1 MQKLLFIL
9 VCSTILFSCKKQ
21 DDVTVSF
28 TFKTTNKTPNNR
40 PYQLSAT
47 KTKIL
52 FSNFV
57 YVDKDNNEVV
67 VKDVFLVTSTDNSF
81 QFKLPSGNYTKFKFS
96 FGLDSIK
103 NNSIP
108 SSFPASSPLSVET
121 GLYWDMLKY
130 RFLILEGNI
139 DNSITKNQTPTT
151 PFSMHLGSD
160 TLYQQIV
167 ASNFPKIGEQL
178 NITLDLDK
186 LFILDND
193 NFQITNFSNHSEASE
208 IANGVAIRNSFIN
221 SIQTT
226 VTSKTK

>member
-1 MQKLLFIL
+1 MQKLLFIII
-9 VCSTILFSCKKQ
+9 CSTMLLACKKQ

-28 TFKTTNKTPNNR
+28 TIKTTNKTPNNR
-40 PYQLSAT
+40 PYQLSVA

-57 YVDKDNNEVV
+57 YVDKDNNEVL
-67 VKDVFLVTSTDNSF
+67 VKDVFLLTSAVNNF
-81 QFKLPSGNYTKFKFS
+81 QFKFPGGNFTKFKFS

-103 NNSIP
+103 NNSVP
-108 SSFPASSPLSVET
+108 ASFPASSPLSVET

-139 DNSITKNQTPTT
+139 DNSVTKNQTPNT
-151 PFSMHLGSD
+151 PFSMHIGSD

-186 LFILDND
+186 LFVLDND

-208 IANGVAIRNSFIN
+208 IAKGIAIRNSFVN

-226 VTSKTK
+226 ITPKAK